1 MSGVRTDSRTAVLE
15 TTWGR
20 ISIRAGERGVQACDL
35 PRPSRQSGR
44 TVFRVLGVRLPSQA
58 APVLRQAAE
67 FASATLSGRDP
78 GPPPRLDASVFE
90 RASPFRRAVWAG
102 MRKIPRGRT
111 LTYAELARRAKN
123 PRAVRAVGGACGA
136 NPLPLFLP
144 CHRVVA
150 AGGKLGGFS
159 SGPAWK
165 IHLLSGEGAW
175 G

>member
-1 MSGVRTDSRTAVLE
+1 MNGVRTDSRTAVLE

-20 ISIRAGERGVQACDL
+20 ISIRAGVRGVLACEL
-35 PRPSRQSGR
+35 PRFSRRSAR
-44 TVFRVLGVRLPSQA
+44 TAFRVLGVRLPSGA
-58 APVLRQAAE
+58 APVLRPAVQ
-67 FASATLSGRDP
+67 FALAQLAGRDP
-78 GPPPRLDASVFE
+78 GKPPRLDASVFE
-90 RASPFRRAVWAG
+90 GASPFRRAAWAA

-111 LTYAELARRAKN
+111 LTYAELARRAGS

-150 AGGKLGGFS
+150 AGGRLGGFS

-165 IHLLSGEGAW
+165 IHLLSGEGAL